1 MTWYFMD
8 EQEKLTTS
16 AFGRFLK
23 LGALAGKVGFSLVGE
38 KALGLFLSEDSRE
51 MRMAK
56 SWAKNAEKIAETL
69 GKLKGGAMKI
79 GQMLSIQEALLPKE
93 LTFVLKSLQRDAP
106 TVSARVMYETLDG
119 DIPDWRQRITE
130 IDDKPLAAAS
140 IGQVHRARLND
151 GREVAIKIQYP
162 KIDQAIFSD
171 LKNLRRLF
179 ELILESMLAA
189 NLDHLFAEIEA
200 RLVEEV
206 DYRRELRRID
216 EFRAFYADRPEIL
229 IPKPV
234 PELSS
239 QRVLTTELLM
249 GYTIEEARKHGEDER
264 NTWGRLLFRSLAEQ
278 LLAFRQI
285 QSDPN
290 PANYAFRDGGKLI
303 LYDFGSI
310 KELPDWLHQ
319 GYIDTVDA
327 CREGR
332 FEDLTQV
339 LVSLQVK
346 LKNGE
351 PVPYKHVELF
361 REALSPVF
369 AERPYRFS
377 TERDPIKK
385 IINYNRE
392 NFNELKDITFPGDV
406 IFVDRAIIGLVGN
419 LTALGAEA
427 NWADELSAALKK

>member
-1 MTWYFMD
+1 MA

-16 AFGRFLK
+16 AFGRFMK
-23 LGALAGKVGFSLVGE
+23 LGALAGRVGFSLVGE

-56 SWAKNAEKIAETL
+56 SWAKNAEKIADTL

-93 LTFVLKSLQRDAP
+93 LAFVLKTLQRDAP
-106 TVSARVMYETLDG
+106 KVSARVMYETLDH
-119 DIPDWRQRITE
+119 DIPGWRERITE

-140 IGQVHRARLND
+140 IGQVHRARLRD

-162 KIDQAIFSD
+162 HIDEAIFSD

-200 RLVEEV
+200 RLTEEV
-206 DYRRELRRID
+206 DYRREYRRIE
-216 EFRAFYADRPEIL
+216 EFRKFYANRPDVL

-234 PELSS
+234 PEMSS
-239 QRVLTTELLM
+239 QRILTTELTM
-249 GYTIEEARKHGEDER
+249 GFTIEEARKHGQAEKDA
-264 NTWGRLLFRSLAEQ
+264 WGRLLFRALAEQ
-278 LLAFRQI
+278 LLVFRQI

-290 PANYAFRDGGKLI
+290 PANYAFRDGGKI
-303 LYDFGSI
+303 IFYDFGSI

-319 GYIDTVDA
+319 GYLDTIAA
-327 CREGR
+327 CREGK
-332 FEDLTQV
+332 FENLTSV
-339 LVSLQVK
+339 LTSLKVN
-346 LKNGE
+346 LKNGD
-351 PVPYKHVELF
+351 PVPFKHVQLF
-361 REALSPVF
+361 RDALSPVF
-369 AERPYRFS
+369 VERPYRFN
-377 TERDPIKK
+377 TDRDPIKK
-385 IINYNRE
+385 IVAYNRE
-392 NFNELKDITFPGDV
+392 NFNELKEITFPGDV
-406 IFVDRAIIGLVGN
+406 LFIDRAIIGLVGN

-427 NWADELSAALKK
+427 NWADELLSTISEAR